1 MNVKMNYDKH
11 IHIGWNIYRKSD
23 DKWQYEDD
31 SWCVENNELGL
42 NKKLIAIE
50 DTVKNLSTVNG
61 DIVYLQACWL
71 ALGDV
76 DKDGVL
82 TVLDAT
88 VLQKYLLGLLDFDE
102 RQLMVADFNQDGSID
117 ILDATA
123 IQAYLL
129 DN

>member
-1 MNVKMNYDKH
+1 MNYDKH